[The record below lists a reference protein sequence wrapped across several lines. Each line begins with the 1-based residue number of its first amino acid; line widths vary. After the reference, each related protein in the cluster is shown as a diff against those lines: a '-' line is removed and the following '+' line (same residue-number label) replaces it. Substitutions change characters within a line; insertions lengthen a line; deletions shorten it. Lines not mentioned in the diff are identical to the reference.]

1 MRKQLLNR
9 TNNLS
14 FGKNLKWTLILL
26 ILFISCNKE
35 VNFNPQAINFDRDA
49 CHVCKM
55 GLTDQR
61 FNVQAI
67 NAYGEVWFYDDL
79 GCLAEEMR
87 DTNQWNK
94 WKGDKVKFWIGDYNK
109 GNLKDNWIDAETAF
123 YTYGIHTPMD
133 YGYVAHSTKPTKEIA
148 YSFKETLIRINQGKT
163 KRENYIQENKL
174 MMKEDA
180 HPEK

>member
-1 MRKQLLNR
+1 MK
-9 TNNLS
+9 
-14 FGKNLKWTLILL
+14 KIILIISIFFLT
-26 ILFISCNKE
+26 ISCNKE
-35 VNFNPQAINFDRDA
+35 VDFKPQAINFDRDA

-61 FNVQAI
+61 FNVQVM
-67 NAYGEVWFYDDL
+67 NEYGEVWFYDDI

-87 DTNQWNK
+87 ATENWKN
-94 WKGDKVKFWIGDYNK
+94 WKGNKVKFWIGDYDK
-109 GNLKDNWIDAETAF
+109 GNNTDNWVDAETAF

-133 YGYVAHSTKPTKEIA
+133 YGYVAHTIKPADIA
-148 YSFKETLIRINQGKT
+148 LYSFKETLKRINEGKT

-180 HPEK
+180 SKK